1 MAVTLEQVL
10 GKIDEWEA
18 AGAIG
23 GDLAVEAR
31 MGAQEAADEGP
42 LDGALNAIS
51 SLVDEANGLSDAL
64 IELQE
69 KKT

>member
-1 MAVTLEQVL
+1 MTVTLERVL
-10 GKIDEWEA
+10 AKINEWEA
-18 AGAIG
+18 AGEIG

-31 MGAQEAADEGP
+31 MGAQEAGEEGP

-51 SLVDEANGLSDAL
+51 NIIDEANGLSRAL

-69 KKT
+69 KK